1 MARLT
6 VWWVMCALNMAI
18 VVTDVAPG
26 RYSHIVVT
34 AVRARTAGDG
44 GIDTVR

>member
-6 VWWVMCALNMAI
+6 VWLAMCALIMAMA
-18 VVTDVAPG
+18 VTDVIPG

-44 GIDTVR
+44 GDTVR